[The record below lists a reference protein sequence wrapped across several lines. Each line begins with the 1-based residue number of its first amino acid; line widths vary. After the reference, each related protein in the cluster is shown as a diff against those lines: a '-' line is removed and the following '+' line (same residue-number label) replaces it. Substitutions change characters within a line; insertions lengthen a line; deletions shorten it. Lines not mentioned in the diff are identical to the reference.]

1 MQGWVTLA
9 LLLSLGVRRS
19 LGQNGVGELPV
30 PHGLTLNPDFQAQ
43 TLSLTWQSDA
53 SLFDLEIYHT
63 ELMNVM
69 LNESVAVKADPVTG
83 LHSWTWHSPF
93 PLECTSHSA
102 QIRARSQQS
111 VSQWSPLQTIQ
122 GSDIPEKS
130 ESYMFPQDK
139 VVAVGSNMT
148 FCCIV
153 EEKKDFKQMNYGP
166 LEMSA
171 TRLSRRT
178 YAITVTDQPASGNT
192 GTNVICFSQRSI
204 LTGAVVFVGYPPGD
218 EGLVC
223 ETRDLASAEC
233 SWKKGRDTLLRKKH
247 SHTKYTLNGR
257 NCSEANERKTWW
269 CSSNAW
275 EENWTLVARNP
286 LGTVQLTDSAQITDR
301 VHLLAP
307 VNVEAVDVE
316 ARSATLLWNWSVAAY
331 KKLEMVCQLQL
342 FAPELSSTV
351 TVNYSGPGLSSVV
364 LEGLWP
370 DVNYIVTL
378 RCCSKHSFWKWGDE
392 SAPYQIHTKMDRP
405 DALDVWIW
413 MDGSNTGRVF
423 WKPLSVRES
432 HGALVGYN
440 VSQSSPEED
449 GWTWLFLPP
458 GNFSYPIILNNS
470 SDITVA
476 VAARNPAGLSQ
487 PSTVITPAYRA
498 DSQLSVSKLLSTN
511 GSFDI
516 SWQPNANSSRGYTV
530 EWVPT
535 GCSGLCPVDWK
546 KVPESDSSLT
556 VYSDSLVA
564 GVGYTV
570 SVYSLS
576 TASYTLLQRWHGYSQ
591 EMSPSQSVGDLS
603 ANQTGSDVLL
613 AWKAT
618 AVEHQRGFIR
628 GYTIYVANAAHL
640 DLIANISDPEVQWY
654 KVKGLSLSTYKFVVK
669 AYTSA
674 GEDAGSTVAI
684 KMEMDTA
691 DMLFVGILVPLV
703 IMFCCL
709 ILFSICC
716 YKKREWVKK
725 AFYPEI
731 PGPKVPGD
739 WSSPRGPMDVKP
751 SPHSLV
757 HIVESPEWDFTK
769 EGLFPVPE
777 EEEESENDNVEV
789 DTDSDEPALLRYYNQ
804 VVGDG
809 SHSNHV
815 SDTSGSSTASV
826 GSTQTEITYA
836 GIQSP
841 TSPQEACAG
850 YRPQMQSVTGPAEP
864 QIEFEADFQDDDL
877 NTGYKPQCSW
887 QLDSPEEN
895 FSGSLGSPT
904 SVTSSQFLIPESS
917 EEKPQPSNT
926 WFHNFLSLEILR
938 TH

>member
-9 LLLSLGVRRS
+9 LLLSLGVKRS
-19 LGQNGVGELPV
+19 LGQNGLGELPV
-30 PHGLTLNPDFQAQ
+30 PRGLSLNPDLPAQ
-43 TLSLTWQSDA
+43 TLSLTWQSDS
-53 SLFDLEIYHT
+53 SLFDLEIFHT
-63 ELMNVM
+63 ELMNVV
-69 LNESVAVKADPVTG
+69 LNETLAVKADPITG
-83 LHSWTWHSPF
+83 LHSWIWHSPF
-93 PLECTSHSA
+93 PLECTSHSVR
-102 QIRARSQQS
+102 IRARNQQTL
-111 VSQWSPLQTIQ
+111 SQWSPLQTIP

-139 VVAVGSNMT
+139 MVTVGSNMS

-153 EEKKDFKQMNYGP
+153 KEKQDFKEIMYRGQ
-166 LEMSA
+166 EMSA

-178 YAITVTDQPASGNT
+178 YAITVINLPASANT
-192 GTNVICFSQRSI
+192 GTNVVCCSRLLT

-233 SWKKGRDTLLRKKH
+233 SWKKGRDTHLRIKR
-247 SHTKYTLNGR
+247 SRTKYTLNGR
-257 NCSEANERKTWW
+257 ICRECLEGKTW
-269 CSSNAW
+269 CNSKVW
-275 EENWTLVARNP
+275 EDNWTLVARNP
-286 LGTVQLTDSAQITDR
+286 LGTVQLTDSARLADR

-307 VNVEAVDVE
+307 ANVTAVEVK
-316 ARSATLLWNWSVAAY
+316 AWSATLQWSWSVAAY

-342 FAPELSSTV
+342 FAHELSSTR
-351 TVNYSGPGLSSVV
+351 NYSGPGLSSVV

-370 DVNYIVTL
+370 DVDYTVTL
-378 RCCSKHSFWKWGDE
+378 RCGAKHGFWKWGDE
-392 SAPYQIHTKMDRP
+392 SALYRIHTKMDRP
-405 DALDVWIW
+405 DAPDVWIW
-413 MDGSNTGRVF
+413 MDSSNTGHVF
-423 WKPLSVRES
+423 WKPLSVRKS
-432 HGALVGYN
+432 HGALDRYE
-440 VSQSSPEED
+440 VSQSSAEED
-449 GWTWLFLPP
+449 WGTPVFLPP
-458 GNFSYPIILNNS
+458 GNFSYPIILNSS

-487 PSTVITPAYRA
+487 PSTVTTPAYRA
-498 DSQLSVSKLLSTN
+498 DSQLSVSELLSTN
-511 GSFDI
+511 GSFDL
-516 SWQPNANSSRGYTV
+516 SWEPNANASKGYVV

-535 GCSGLCPVDWK
+535 CCTRLCSVDWK
-546 KVPESDSSLT
+546 KVPESDSSFT
-556 VYSDSLVA
+556 VKSESLVA
-564 GVGYTV
+564 GERYTV
-570 SVYSLS
+570 SVYALS
-576 TASYTLLQRWHGYSQ
+576 TGAPTLLQRWQGYSQ
-591 EMSPSQSVGDLS
+591 EMIPSQPVSELS
-603 ANQTGSDVLL
+603 ANQTGSVVLL
-613 AWKAT
+613 SWKAT
-618 AVEHQRGFIR
+618 EMKHQRGFIR
-628 GYTIYVANAAHL
+628 GYTVYLANAAHL
-640 DLIANISDPEVQWY
+640 ELIANISDPEVRSY
-654 KVKGLSLSTYKFVVK
+654 RVKGLSLSLYKFVVK

-691 DMLFVGILVPLV
+691 DMLFIGILVPLG

-709 ILFSICC
+709 ILISICC

-739 WSSPRGPMDVKP
+739 WSSPQGPLDVKP
-751 SPHSLV
+751 PPHSLV

-777 EEEESENDNVEV
+777 EEEEAEDDNNEV

-809 SHSNHV
+809 SHSNQV
-815 SDTSGSSTASV
+815 LDSSGSSTASV

-841 TSPQEACAG
+841 TSSQGACGGGG
-850 YRPQMQSVTGPAEP
+850 YRPQMQSGAGPAEP
-864 QIEFEADFQDDDL
+864 QNEFEADFQDDGL

-887 QLDSPEEN
+887 QLDSPEAEN

-917 EEKPQPSNT
+917 EDKPQPSNT
-926 WFHNFLSLEILR
+926 WFHNFLSGKS
-938 TH
+938 